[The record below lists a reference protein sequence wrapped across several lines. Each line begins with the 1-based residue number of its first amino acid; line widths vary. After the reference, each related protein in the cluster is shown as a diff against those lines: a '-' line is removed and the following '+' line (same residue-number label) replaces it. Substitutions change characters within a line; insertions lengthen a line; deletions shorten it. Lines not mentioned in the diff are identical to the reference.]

1 MRRIVGCIVAVMV
14 FLVACHEGVTERQ
27 RESLDSLNRCAYEQH
42 YRSTDSTEMFARQV
56 LAACDDD
63 DYNDER
69 YEALCHLAFAEAMR
83 MEYDSAQVI
92 YHQVLDGEAD
102 ELLKLVADVGMM
114 RICQRRSANKDFY
127 DYALSAERR
136 MRRIAT
142 EENRMTET
150 QRRLWNY
157 AQSDYHLTYSI
168 YYYYV
173 RQEERAQAE
182 IDMVGSHLQW
192 VENDPQQLAFYYFLG
207 GNARSID
214 KVLSE
219 DHMQHIL
226 QCLSVA
232 YYNRHPYLYSK
243 ALTTLADDMIQTGE
257 IRPGRMNYLREL
269 LQIPDSVAVAD
280 YSLFMSLRAL
290 REFKQYGSPFDI
302 AQTYITIADY
312 YLYGGNPEMALDAMQ
327 RIEVPAEKDGSPKC
341 PELMVDVREHLCMVY
356 SALGMKAESDENRNI
371 YLDILDATR
380 QDRMMEQRLDS
391 LRSEQRTLNRNILIA
406 GIVLVLLIALV
417 LYFSRRLRAN
427 YAANY
432 FREQAVVEH
441 EMEQWRERSDEHFS
455 TLSEEQEEVEAGRY
469 TNEQRLADQKCQY
482 ADRLTCLSLV
492 SAMTPFLDRALN
504 EIRKMKSGGVTATRL
519 TYLGELIDRIN
530 LYNEILSHWVK
541 VRQGQVA
548 LHIENFAV
556 QPLLDILGKN
566 TNAFQSKGLGLKIQP
581 TEAVVKADRALTL
594 FMLNTL
600 LENARKY
607 TPQGGAVE
615 VSVEDAADYV
625 ELSVS
630 DTGRGLS
637 PEDVNTI
644 LSEKVYDSS
653 RIGIEGNDDD
663 LLKNK
668 GQGFGLMNC
677 KGIIEKYRKSGA
689 AFDVCLFSV
698 ESVLG
703 KGSRFFFRLP
713 KGVLRMLSVALCL
726 FMLFTTEMRAEQL
739 LSTDSLHLQ
748 AKDLPSDPLLEKA
761 SAWADSAYF
770 ANLDGRYAEAL
781 QFADSACAR
790 LNEFYLSQQPDG
802 DRLMRLETAST
813 MPEIELWNEGFRTD
827 YHIILDLRNEAAV
840 AALALNKWDVYYY
853 NNEVYTRLYKLMAQ
867 DTTLEQFCNDIKV
880 TNTNRQT
887 LLVIGVLVLL
897 ALLLAYYL
905 TYYRNNILPTFNL
918 RQVLAINRRLFETDD
933 ERQLADIIDE
943 GVNEIRRTDGVAL
956 ALSDGQIYFS
966 RRCPQRDFLTQ
977 MLQHSSQKEPAIYGD
992 GHIRLYPLRID
1003 DRVIGMLVLLF
1014 HSSQMH
1020 KGDEQLFDLLAR
1032 HTAINIYYSLVR
1044 TERLRTEIELA
1055 ADERRRAET
1064 EANHVH
1070 VQNMVMDNNLS
1081 TIKHETMY
1089 YPSRIHQ
1096 IVSQLQK
1103 GDVADEQESLATLDE
1118 LATYYKEVFTLLSA
1132 NASRQMEDVNFR
1144 RQRIPVAR
1152 LLNFAGKRKVNVI
1165 DNDFSCDVLGDEVL
1179 IRYLFDNIIGAFL
1192 RMNKDSKI
1200 SLRTSVLG
1208 EFVQFTLSVREGC
1221 FSSDELHG
1229 MFYPET
1235 LRYEADTDTLH
1246 GAQMLIAKQ
1255 IIRLH
1260 DDYVRRGCRIEAHAA
1275 NPNDGTGLSIL
1286 FTLPAS

>member
-1 MRRIVGCIVAVMV
+1 
-14 FLVACHEGVTERQ
+14 
-27 RESLDSLNRCAYEQH
+27 
-42 YRSTDSTEMFARQV
+42 
-56 LAACDDD
+56 
-63 DYNDER
+63 
-69 YEALCHLAFAEAMR
+69 
-83 MEYDSAQVI
+83 
-92 YHQVLDGEAD
+92 
-102 ELLKLVADVGMM
+102 
-114 RICQRRSANKDFY
+114 
-127 DYALSAERR
+127 
-136 MRRIAT
+136 
-142 EENRMTET
+142 
-150 QRRLWNY
+150 
-157 AQSDYHLTYSI
+157 
-168 YYYYV
+168 
-173 RQEERAQAE
+173 
-182 IDMVGSHLQW
+182 
-192 VENDPQQLAFYYFLG
+192 
-207 GNARSID
+207 
-214 KVLSE
+214 
-219 DHMQHIL
+219 
-226 QCLSVA
+226 
-232 YYNRHPYLYSK
+232 
-243 ALTTLADDMIQTGE
+243 
-257 IRPGRMNYLREL
+257 
-269 LQIPDSVAVAD
+269 
-280 YSLFMSLRAL
+280 
-290 REFKQYGSPFDI
+290 
-302 AQTYITIADY
+302 
-312 YLYGGNPEMALDAMQ
+312 
-327 RIEVPAEKDGSPKC
+327 
-341 PELMVDVREHLCMVY
+341 
-356 SALGMKAESDENRNI
+356 
-371 YLDILDATR
+371 
-380 QDRMMEQRLDS
+380 
-391 LRSEQRTLNRNILIA
+391 
-406 GIVLVLLIALV
+406 
-417 LYFSRRLRAN
+417 
-427 YAANY
+427 
-432 FREQAVVEH
+432 
-441 EMEQWRERSDEHFS
+441 
-455 TLSEEQEEVEAGRY
+455 
-469 TNEQRLADQKCQY
+469 
-482 ADRLTCLSLV
+482 
-492 SAMTPFLDRALN
+492 
-504 EIRKMKSGGVTATRL
+504 
-519 TYLGELIDRIN
+519 
-530 LYNEILSHWVK
+530 
-541 VRQGQVA
+541 
-548 LHIENFAV
+548 
-556 QPLLDILGKN
+556 
-566 TNAFQSKGLGLKIQP
+566 
-581 TEAVVKADRALTL
+581 
-594 FMLNTL
+594 
-600 LENARKY
+600 
-607 TPQGGAVE
+607 
-615 VSVEDAADYV
+615 
-625 ELSVS
+625 
-630 DTGRGLS
+630 
-637 PEDVNTI
+637 
-644 LSEKVYDSS
+644 
-653 RIGIEGNDDD
+653 
-663 LLKNK
+663 
-668 GQGFGLMNC
+668 
-677 KGIIEKYRKSGA
+677 
-689 AFDVCLFSV
+689 
-698 ESVLG
+698 
-703 KGSRFFFRLP
+703 
-713 KGVLRMLSVALCL
+713 MLSVALCL